1 MEPIDALLCAAKRP
15 LLMTHIAPDGDG
27 IGSLLGLGW
36 ALKEIGKQPTL
47 ACADPVPR
55 NLAFLP
61 GADTIVARPTGAED
75 LAVALDCADLQRL
88 GSLYS
93 CVQARGMTLLN
104 IDHHIT
110 NTLFGEA
117 QEVVPAAAST
127 AQIVFALLR
136 RLAWPLSPWT
146 ATCLLTGLI
155 TDTRSFRTPNTDIAA
170 MRTALALME
179 AGAPLAEI
187 NEQLERG
194 LSMGVISLW
203 GKVLSN
209 ARIRDGVIWAE
220 VSLQAQRECGV
231 SSADSSGLVS
241 FIASAREAQIAVLL
255 TERADGHVEVGLR
268 SVPGVDVSTV
278 ALALGGGG
286 HRQAAGCTL
295 PGPLEAAREAVA
307 AELRLLLRSLHRPP
321 AKRLGDS
328 DAVQT
333 VPLSPS

>member
-1 MEPIDALLCAAKRP
+1 MEPVDALLRAARRP
-15 LLMTHIAPDGDG
+15 LLITHIAPDGDG

-36 ALKEIGKQPTL
+36 AMKEIGRHPTL

-61 GADTIVARPTGAED
+61 GADTIVAQPTGAED

-88 GSLYS
+88 GSLYGS
-93 CVQARGMTLLN
+93 VQASGLTLLN
-104 IDHHIT
+104 IDHHVT
-110 NTLFGEA
+110 NSRFGDA
-117 QEVVPAAAST
+117 HEVVSSAAST
-127 AQIVFALLR
+127 SQMVYALLR
-136 RLAWPLSPWT
+136 RLGWPLSPWT
-146 ATCLLTGLI
+146 ATCLLTGLV
-155 TDTRSFRTPNTDIAA
+155 TDTRSFRTPNTDISA

-194 LSMGVISLW
+194 LSLGVISLW
-203 GKVLSN
+203 GRVLSN
-209 ARIRDGVIWAE
+209 TRLRDGVIWAE

-241 FIASAREAQIAVLL
+241 FIASAREAHIAVLL

-268 SVPGVDVSTV
+268 SAPGIDVAAV

-295 PGPLEAAREAVA
+295 PGPLDAAREAVLA
-307 AELRLLLRSLHRPP
+307 QLQPLLQSLP
-321 AKRLGDS
+321 KRRARQPGGS

-333 VPLSPS
+333 VPMPSR